1 MPTDPLRGVYRMS
14 ERINLLTM
22 DEIAE
27 KIKTCKKCPLY
38 LTRQNAVPGE
48 GSYHSPVMFV
58 GEAPGE
64 VEDLY
69 GKPFIGK
76 AGQLFS
82 KILQSVTI
90 QREDVFITNVVKCR
104 PPGNRNPSKSEVE
117 ICLPYLESQIALINP
132 KIIVTLGNIPTRFLL
147 NSGEGISKVRGQW
160 CNWIGGIRIFPM
172 FHPSYLLRNEDT
184 SPGSPKELTWRD
196 IKELKKALNEL
207 KNTNQE

>member
-1 MPTDPLRGVYRMS
+1 
-14 ERINLLTM
+14 M

-27 KIKTCKKCPLY
+27 QIKTCKKCPLY
-38 LTRQNAVPGE
+38 LTRRNAVPGE

-76 AGQLFS
+76 AGQLFT
-82 KILQSVTI
+82 KILQSVKI

-117 ICLPYLESQIALINP
+117 ICIPYLESQIALVNP

-160 CNWIGGIRIFPM
+160 FDWIGGIKIFPM

-184 SPGSPKELTWRD
+184 
-196 IKELKKALNEL
+196 
-207 KNTNQE
+207 